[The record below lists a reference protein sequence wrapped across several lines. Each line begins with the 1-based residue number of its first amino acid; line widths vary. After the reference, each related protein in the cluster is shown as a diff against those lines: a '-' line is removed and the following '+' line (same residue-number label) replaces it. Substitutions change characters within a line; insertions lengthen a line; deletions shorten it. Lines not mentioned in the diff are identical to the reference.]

1 MAILA
6 EAARHLGWTWA
17 EENVWYD
24 PWEIWEKIRINT
36 ERKSPGDFF
45 RRGARE
51 GLPTLSNQVE
61 NFRATLAWIRT
72 NFLDDASTFKAIL
85 IWWAV
90 AGRRDLIRGIE
101 AVSDGIGK
109 RFNFYPPLAR
119 KKMPGQNR
127 RDLMRRIIRATDQ
140 YCWTQAERMVYGCE
154 VVMDCPPKIIAAAAT
169 LPICCQPYF
178 PTGRILMSVRYT
190 DGGWDPYLRYLKG
203 SFAREPE
210 VWETVRRNLQEYW
223 TPSRVS
229 RGNSATPRRKQNNAS
244 KSR

>member
-1 MAILA
+1 
-6 EAARHLGWTWA
+6 
-17 EENVWYD
+17 
-24 PWEIWEKIRINT
+24 
-36 ERKSPGDFF
+36 
-45 RRGARE
+45 
-51 GLPTLSNQVE
+51 
-61 NFRATLAWIRT
+61 
-72 NFLDDASTFKAIL
+72 
-85 IWWAV
+85 
-90 AGRRDLIRGIE
+90 
-101 AVSDGIGK
+101 
-109 RFNFYPPLAR
+109 
-119 KKMPGQNR
+119 MPGQNR